1 MTFEFKR
8 QEVESLARAL
18 LGAPNL
24 ALSRGD
30 ELRFGSHGSLAV
42 RLDKA
47 TWHSHEDNV
56 GGGMIDLVVRQTG
69 MSGREALDWMRAQG
83 VHPAPVSAR
92 SKADEPPQADAR
104 KGLPAWNATPAA
116 VYDYQDENGALLFQV
131 CRFESDAR
139 TPDGK
144 RQKTFRQ
151 RRPDSASGGWSW
163 KTQGVRQVPYLL
175 PELIQCV
182 ARGLTIFIAE
192 GEKAVDVLRKLG
204 APATC
209 NAGGAGKW
217 PDALNAY
224 FAGADVVILPDADE
238 AGRRHADLVAGR
250 LRPFARRVRL
260 LDLPGLPPK
269 GDVVDWQAAGGDD
282 DQLYDLLEASA
293 YDAPKEPFVSRFN
306 ALPWERLDDPGPEQ
320 DYLIADFLTSGEK
333 SIIGGPSRSGKSFL
347 ALHAG
352 MAVARGMDFFGRASE
367 KGLVIYQAGEGARG
381 VKKRLRAYRKH
392 FGVSASERVPFV
404 LLQSQIDL
412 YRPDGDTLALIA
424 EIKGLAALYSEP
436 LRLVVID
443 TLATAASG
451 ADENSG
457 KDMGAVL
464 ANISK
469 INAETGAH
477 VCLVHHMNAGGKK
490 LRGHTSLYANVD
502 QVILVARDEETR
514 VRTVVLDKQ
523 KDDEDGVNLSFE
535 LLPVEIGVKPDGR
548 ALTSCVVVA
557 SHRETSKPPQP
568 TSTGRDFLK
577 ERDELVFRAL
587 MSALAEHGQR
597 APPSLNLPGGMR
609 VVSVDC
615 WHAAYSQISQQGG
628 QSAARAI
635 DGSGSWLARFNV
647 IGRADP
653 WVWWTGKPLSSAWL
667 YEKGPP
673 PNGAR
678 SRRNERTEPHEP
690 THSWRG
696 EDVLDVDVFELLQ

>member
-8 QEVESLARAL
+8 HEVESLARAL

-24 ALSRGD
+24 ALSRGH

-42 RLDKA
+42 HLDKA

-69 MSGREALDWMRAQG
+69 MSGREALDWMQAQG
-83 VHPAPVSAR
+83 VYPAKASVSSNAGEAP
-92 SKADEPPQADAR
+92 KHA
-104 KGLPAWNATPAA
+104 PASNLTPAA
-116 VYDYQDENGALLFQV
+116 AYDYQDETGALLFQV

-163 KTQGVRQVPYLL
+163 KTQGVRQVPYRL
-175 PELIQCV
+175 PELIQHV
-182 ARGLTIFIAE
+182 AMGLTIFIAE
-192 GEKAVDVLRKLG
+192 GEKAVDTLRKLG
-204 APATC
+204 GPATC

-217 PDALNAY
+217 PDALNGW

-238 AGRRHADLVAGR
+238 AGRRHADLVASR
-250 LRPFARRVRL
+250 LRPFARRVRM

-269 GDVVDWQAAGGDD
+269 GDVADWQAAGGDD
-282 DQLYDLLEASA
+282 DQLYDLLEAVA
-293 YDAPKEPFVSRFN
+293 YEAPPEIFVSRFG

-352 MAVARGMDFFGRASE
+352 MAVARGTEFFGRVAE

-424 EIKGLAALYSEP
+424 EIKALAALYSEP

-502 QVILVARDEETR
+502 QVILVSRDEETR

-523 KDDEDGVNLSFE
+523 KDDEDGLNFEFE
-535 LLPVEIGVKPDGR
+535 LLPVEVGLKPDGR
-548 ALTSCVVVA
+548 ALTSCVVLA
-557 SHRETSKPPQP
+557 SDPQQESSQPPQP
-568 TSTGRDFLK
+568 TSTGRDYLK
-577 ERDELVFRAL
+577 ARDELVFRAL

-609 VVSVDC
+609 VVSADC
-615 WHAAYSQISQQGG
+615 WRAAYSQISQHSG

-635 DGSGSWLARFNV
+635 DGSGGWLARFNV
-647 IGRADP
+647 IGRADS
-653 WVWWTGKPLSSAWL
+653 WVWWTGKPLSRAWP

-673 PNGAR
+673 PDSAR
-678 SRRNERTEPHEP
+678 SWRNERTEPREP
-690 THSWRG
+690 AHSLRG